1 MTAARRR
8 AVEPRRPIGGG
19 EAGRC
24 RRYRLAQE
32 AAAGGGAAIMSYS
45 GYGDWSSGT
54 NRGYEGYS
62 YGYGYGQDNSGN
74 YGYGMATSNSWE
86 MGNSDVDM
94 NPDASGGANADGVI
108 VKMNQRL
115 DMVSH
120 LDTDT
125 MQGGHYGSGG
135 DRYDS
140 YESYD
145 SRSSMNDRDLYRS
158 GYDYNEAEHD
168 NDNAYDGH
176 YDGPYDGHYEGHYDS
191 FYGNRRD
198 QYHNRARDNFGQRG
212 QNWARDGH
220 NNRPMASSYS
230 GRMGG
235 QWNEPPQ
242 GMGARGLGP
251 HGSSRLPSLF
261 SHNII
266 PELGMFQGMR
276 GFSGNMRFGG
286 GMMKQR
292 MRRNWKMWDSDFKQ
306 QKKKMKKD
314 PTTKKRKQT
323 NSSDEPD
330 CKAAKT
336 DGSDNSDSDNEEGT
350 EGESG
355 EKEEKE
361 GSRGEGEDDEGRD
374 SEKGALTIQEEISQI
389 KRKLQ
394 AGKKT
399 QERQKKRHRDRM
411 VERIQFVCSLCKY
424 RTFYDDEM
432 NSHLESKFHKEHF
445 KFVGTKLPQQ
455 TADFLQEYVANKTR
469 KTEERRK
476 AIEDIN
482 AVIQQIYRDQDLTQ
496 DVGMEHFIKKVEAAH
511 CAACDL
517 FIPMQYGIIQKHLK
531 SLDHNHNRRAMMEQS
546 KKSSLVVAR
555 SILNNKLISK
565 KLERYLKGENPF
577 TDDLEEKEEHEE
589 GEGGTSGNAEEETAE
604 GADENKDDEENLEEE
619 NLDDENKVEE
629 NLDDENKVE
638 ENLDDENKVEE
649 NVDDENEDPG
659 ENPEAEG
666 AKIEEEQEEP
676 GTETETEA
684 QPQAQTDLEPGAE
697 NMEETLQPTDES
709 VHEEKEQQPEGGKV
723 EDEDEESE
731 EAAAQEDED
740 AE

>member
-1 MTAARRR
+1 METGTRGR
-8 AVEPRRPIGGG
+8 A
-19 EAGRC
+19 EA
-24 RRYRLAQE
+24 
-32 AAAGGGAAIMSYS
+32 S
-45 GYGDWSSGT
+45 
-54 NRGYEGYS
+54 YEGYG

-74 YGYGMATSNSWE
+74 YGYGMAASNSWE
-86 MGNSDVDM
+86 MANSDMDM
-94 NPDASGGANADGVI
+94 NPDGSGGDAVI
-108 VKMNQRL
+108 AKMNQRL
-115 DMVSH
+115 DMMSH
-120 LDTDT
+120 MDTDT

-158 GYDYNEAEHD
+158 GYDYSESEHD
-168 NDNAYDGH
+168 ENT
-176 YDGPYDGHYEGHYDS
+176 YEGHYDN
-191 FYGNRRD
+191 FYDNRRD
-198 QYHNRARDNFGQRG
+198 HYQNRARDNFGQRG
-212 QNWARDGH
+212 QNWGRDGR
-220 NNRPMASSYS
+220 NNRSYP
-230 GRMGG
+230 GRVGG
-235 QWNEPPQ
+235 QWNEPPPS
-242 GMGARGLGP
+242 MGSRGFGH

-266 PELGMFQGMR
+266 PEHGMFQGMR
-276 GFSGNMRFGG
+276 GFSGNMRYGG

-292 MRRNWKMWDSDFKQ
+292 MRRNWKTWDSDFKP
-306 QKKKMKKD
+306 QKKKLKKD
-314 PTTKKRKQT
+314 PIVKKRKQT

-330 CKAAKT
+330 SKAAKT

-355 EKEEKE
+355 EKEERE
-361 GSRGEGEDDEGRD
+361 GSRGEGEDDEGKD

-394 AGKKT
+394 VGKKT

-432 NSHLESKFHKEHF
+432 NNHLESKFHKEHF

-476 AIEDIN
+476 GVEDIN

-496 DVGMEHFIKKVEAAH
+496 DIGMEHFIKKVEAAH

-577 TDDLEEKEEHEE
+577 TDDPEEKEEHEE
-589 GEGGTSGNAEEETAE
+589 GEGGAGGNVEE
-604 GADENKDDEENLEEE
+604 GAAEENKDEEENPEEENPEEENVEEENKEPEENLGSEGAENEEE
-619 NLDDENKVEE
+619 RGEAGTEAGAEVQPQMEVEE
-629 NLDDENKVE
+629 QRCRR
-638 ENLDDENKVEE
+638 
-649 NVDDENEDPG
+649 
-659 ENPEAEG
+659 AEQSLRE
-666 AKIEEEQEEP
+666 EEEQQPAEGLEVGDEE
-676 GTETETEA
+676 
-684 QPQAQTDLEPGAE
+684 
-697 NMEETLQPTDES
+697 
-709 VHEEKEQQPEGGKV
+709 EEKSLEA
-723 EDEDEESE
+723 
-731 EAAAQEDED
+731 AAAQEDED
-740 AE
+740 VE

>member
-1 MTAARRR
+1 VMETGTLGRT
-8 AVEPRRPIGGG
+8 
-19 EAGRC
+19 EA
-24 RRYRLAQE
+24 
-32 AAAGGGAAIMSYS
+32 S
-45 GYGDWSSGT
+45 
-54 NRGYEGYS
+54 YEGYG
-62 YGYGYGQDNSGN
+62 YGYGYGQDNSGH
-74 YGYGMATSNSWE
+74 YGYGMAGSNSWD
-86 MGNSDVDM
+86 MANSDVDL
-94 NPDASGGANADGVI
+94 NPDGSGGGDADVVMG
-108 VKMNQRL
+108 KMNQRL

-120 LDTDT
+120 MDADA

-145 SRSSMNDRDLYRS
+145 SRSSMNDRDVYRS
-158 GYDYNEAEHD
+158 GYDYNDSEHD
-168 NDNAYDGH
+168 NDNAYE
-176 YDGPYDGHYEGHYDS
+176 GPYDS
-191 FYGNRRD
+191 FYGSRRD
-198 QYHNRARDNFGQRG
+198 QYQNRSRDNFGQRG
-212 QNWARDGH
+212 QNWGRDGR
-220 NNRPMASSYS
+220 NNRPMTPSYP
-230 GRMGG
+230 GRVGG

-242 GMGARGLGP
+242 SMGSRGLGP

-261 SHNII
+261 SHNIL
-266 PELGMFQGMR
+266 PELNMFQGMR
-276 GFSGNMRFGG
+276 GFSGNMRYGG

-292 MRRNWKMWDSDFKQ
+292 MRRNWKMWDSDFKP
-306 QKKKMKKD
+306 QKKRIKKD
-314 PTTKKRKQT
+314 LTGKKRKQT

-330 CKAAKT
+330 SKAAKT

-361 GSRGEGEDDEGRD
+361 GSRGEGEDEEGRD
-374 SEKGALTIQEEISQI
+374 SEKGELTRAMARLRSGALLSLIS
-389 KRKLQ
+389 LMSLPF
-394 AGKKT
+394 T
-399 QERQKKRHRDRM
+399 SDSLN
-411 VERIQFVCSLCKY
+411 RIQFVCSLCKY

-476 AIEDIN
+476 GVEDIN

-496 DVGMEHFIKKVEAAH
+496 DIGMEHFIKKVEAAH

-546 KKSSLVVAR
+546 KKSSLIVAR

-577 TDDLEEKEEHEE
+577 TDDPEEKEEHEE
-589 GEGGTSGNAEEETAE
+589 GEGGASGNVEEGTAE
-604 GADENKDDEENLEEE
+604 GTDENKDEEENPEEENPEEENLEEE
-619 NLDDENKVEE
+619 NPEGGNPDEE
-629 NLDDENKVE
+629 NN
-638 ENLDDENKVEE
+638 
-649 NVDDENEDPG
+649 DPE
-659 ENPEAEG
+659 ENPEEAEKEG
-666 AKIEEEQEEP
+666 QREET

-684 QPQAQTDLEPGAE
+684 QAQTEVEPDAE
-697 NMEETLQPTDES
+697 NAEEENSPPA
-709 VHEEKEQQPEGGKV
+709 EEPLPEEEQQPVQGVEV
-723 EDEDEESE
+723 EDEEKESE
-731 EAAAQEDED
+731 EAAAAQED

>member
-1 MTAARRR
+1 
-8 AVEPRRPIGGG
+8 
-19 EAGRC
+19 
-24 RRYRLAQE
+24 
-32 AAAGGGAAIMSYS
+32 MSYS
-45 GYGDWSSGT
+45 GYGDWNSGT
-54 NRGYEGYS
+54 NRGYEGYG
-62 YGYGYGQDNSGN
+62 YGYGYGQDNSGS
-74 YGYGMATSNSWE
+74 YGYGVAASNSWE
-86 MGNSDVDM
+86 MGNSDVDV
-94 NPDASGGANADGVI
+94 NPEGSGGADMG
-108 VKMNQRL
+108 KMNQRL

-120 LDTDT
+120 MDADA
-125 MQGGHYGSGG
+125 MPGGHYG

-145 SRSSMNDRDLYRS
+145 SRSPMNDRNMYRS
-158 GYDYNEAEHD
+158 GYDYDYTESEHD
-168 NDNAYDGH
+168 NDNAYE
-176 YDGPYDGHYEGHYDS
+176 GPYDN

-198 QYHNRARDNFGQRG
+198 QYQNRARDNFAPRG
-212 QNWARDGH
+212 QNWGRDGR
-220 NNRPMASSYS
+220 NNRAGSSPYG
-230 GRMGG
+230 GRAGG
-235 QWNEPPQ
+235 QWDEPPPA
-242 GMGARGLGP
+242 MGSRGF
-251 HGSSRLPSLF
+251 GSNRLPSLF

-266 PELGMFQGMR
+266 PELNMFQGMR
-276 GFSGNMRFGG
+276 GFSGNMRYGG

-292 MRRNWKMWDSDFKQ
+292 MRRNWRMWDSDFRPQ
-306 QKKKMKKD
+306 RKKIRKD
-314 PTTKKRKQT
+314 PTVKKRKQT

-330 CKAAKT
+330 SKAAKT
-336 DGSDNSDSDNEEGT
+336 DCSDNSDSDNDEGT

-355 EKEEKE
+355 EREDRE
-361 GSRGEGEDDEGRD
+361 GSRGEGEDEEGRD

-394 AGKKT
+394 AGRKT
-399 QERQKKRHRDRM
+399 QDRQKKRHRDRM

-476 AIEDIN
+476 AIDDIN

-517 FIPMQYGIIQKHLK
+517 FIPMQFGLIQKHLK

-546 KKSSLVVAR
+546 KRSSLVVAR

-577 TDDLEEKEEHEE
+577 TDDPEEKEEHEE
-589 GEGGTSGNAEEETAE
+589 GEGGTSGNVEEGTAE
-604 GADENKDDEENLEEE
+604 GADENKDEEENPEEENPEEENPEEENPAENPDEENPGEE
-619 NLDDENKVEE
+619 NKDPEE
-629 NLDDENKVE
+629 KS
-638 ENLDDENKVEE
+638 
-649 NVDDENEDPG
+649 
-659 ENPEAEG
+659 EAEG
-666 AKIEEEQEEP
+666 AENEGEREEP

-684 QPQAQTDLEPGAE
+684 QAQAEADGEDAEQPNSAPAEEPLAE
-697 NMEETLQPTDES
+697 EEEQP
-709 VHEEKEQQPEGGKV
+709 V
-723 EDEDEESE
+723 EDEEEEGEEGE
-731 EAAAQEDED
+731 EAAAAPEDED

>member
-1 MTAARRR
+1 VMETGILGRT
-8 AVEPRRPIGGG
+8 
-19 EAGRC
+19 EA
-24 RRYRLAQE
+24 
-32 AAAGGGAAIMSYS
+32 S
-45 GYGDWSSGT
+45 
-54 NRGYEGYS
+54 YEGYG
-62 YGYGYGQDNSGN
+62 YGYGYGQDNSGS
-74 YGYGMATSNSWE
+74 YGYGVAASNSWE
-86 MGNSDVDM
+86 MANSDVDM
-94 NPDASGGANADGVI
+94 TPDGAGGGDVI
-108 VKMNQRL
+108 AKMNQRL

-120 LDTDT
+120 MDTEA
-125 MQGGHYGSGG
+125 MPGGHYGAGG

-145 SRSSMNDRDLYRS
+145 SRSSLNDRDMYRS
-158 GYDYNEAEHD
+158 GYDYNESEHD
-168 NDNAYDGH
+168 ADNAYE
-176 YDGPYDGHYEGHYDS
+176 GPYDN
-191 FYGNRRD
+191 FYGSRRD
-198 QYHNRARDNFGQRG
+198 QYQNRARENFGQRG
-212 QNWARDGH
+212 QNWGREGR
-220 NNRPMASSYS
+220 NNRPMTSSYP

-242 GMGARGLGP
+242 SMSSRGLGP

-261 SHNII
+261 SHNIL

-276 GFSGNMRFGG
+276 GFSGNMRYGG

-292 MRRNWKMWDSDFKQ
+292 MRRNWKMWDSDFKPQ
-306 QKKKMKKD
+306 RKKIKKD
-314 PTTKKRKQT
+314 PAAKKRKQT

-330 CKAAKT
+330 SKAAKT

-361 GSRGEGEDDEGRD
+361 GSRGEGDDEEGRD

-432 NSHLESKFHKEHF
+432 NNHLESKFHKEHF

-476 AIEDIN
+476 AIDDIN

-517 FIPMQYGIIQKHLK
+517 FLPMQFGIIQKHLK

-577 TDDLEEKEEHEE
+577 TDDPEEKEEHEE
-589 GEGGTSGNAEEETAE
+589 GEGGAGGNVEEGAAE
-604 GADENKDDEENLEEE
+604 GADENKDEEE
-619 NLDDENKVEE
+619 NPEEENPEENPEEENPDENPEEE
-629 NLDDENKVE
+629 NPDENPE
-638 ENLDDENKVEE
+638 EEIPDEETK
-649 NVDDENEDPG
+649 DPE

-666 AKIEEEQEEP
+666 AGNEGEQEEI
-676 GTETETEA
+676 GTEPEA
-684 QPQAQTDLEPGAE
+684 EARA
-697 NMEETLQPTDES
+697 PTDASEQNS
-709 VHEEKEQQPEGGKV
+709 PPAEGSFPEEEEPQPAE
-723 EDEDEESE
+723 EDEEEEE
-731 EAAAQEDED
+731 EAAAAQEEED
-740 AE
+740 

>member
-1 MTAARRR
+1 
-8 AVEPRRPIGGG
+8 
-19 EAGRC
+19 
-24 RRYRLAQE
+24 
-32 AAAGGGAAIMSYS
+32 
-45 GYGDWSSGT
+45 
-54 NRGYEGYS
+54 YEGYG

-86 MGNSDVDM
+86 MANSDVDM
-94 NPDASGGANADGVI
+94 NPDGSGGGNADAVI
-108 VKMNQRL
+108 AKMNQRL

-120 LDTDT
+120 MDTDT

-145 SRSSMNDRDLYRS
+145 SRSSMNDRDMYRS
-158 GYDYNEAEHD
+158 GYDYNESEHD
-168 NDNAYDGH
+168 NDNAY
-176 YDGPYDGHYEGHYDS
+176 EGHYDN

-198 QYHNRARDNFGQRG
+198 QYQNRARDNFGQRG
-212 QNWARDGH
+212 QNWGRDGR
-220 NNRPMASSYS
+220 NNRPMASSYP

-242 GMGARGLGP
+242 SMGSRGLGP

-266 PELGMFQGMR
+266 PELSMFQGMR
-276 GFSGNMRFGG
+276 GFSGNMRYGG

-292 MRRNWKMWDSDFKQ
+292 MRRNWKMWDSDFKP
-306 QKKKMKKD
+306 QKKKIKKD
-314 PTTKKRKQT
+314 PTAKKRKQT

-330 CKAAKT
+330 SKAAKT

-361 GSRGEGEDDEGRD
+361 GSRCEGEDEEGKD

-577 TDDLEEKEEHEE
+577 TDDPEEKEEHEE
-589 GEGGTSGNAEEETAE
+589 GEGGASGNVEEGTAE
-604 GADENKDDEENLEEE
+604 GADENKDEEENPEEENPEEENPEEENPEEENPEEENPEEENPEEENPEEE
-619 NLDDENKVEE
+619 NLDEQNKDPKENPGAEGG
-629 NLDDENKVE
+629 
-638 ENLDDENKVEE
+638 
-649 NVDDENEDPG
+649 ENEG
-659 ENPEAEG
+659 
-666 AKIEEEQEEP
+666 EQEET
-676 GTETETEA
+676 GTETEMEA
-684 QPQAQTDLEPGAE
+684 QAQPEVEVAAE
-697 NMEETLQPTDES
+697 NPEEATSPPA
-709 VHEEKEQQPEGGKV
+709 EEPRPEEEEQQPVEGV
-723 EDEDEESE
+723 EVEEE
-731 EAAAQEDED
+731 EEGEEAAAAQEDED

>member
-1 MTAARRR
+1 
-8 AVEPRRPIGGG
+8 
-19 EAGRC
+19 
-24 RRYRLAQE
+24 
-32 AAAGGGAAIMSYS
+32 MSYS
-45 GYGDWSSGT
+45 GYGDWNSGT
-54 NRGYEGYS
+54 NRGYEGYG

-74 YGYGMATSNSWE
+74 YGYGMAASNSWE
-86 MGNSDVDM
+86 MGNSDMDM
-94 NPDASGGANADGVI
+94 NPDGSGGGNADMG
-108 VKMNQRL
+108 KMSQRL

-120 LDTDT
+120 MDADA

-145 SRSSMNDRDLYRS
+145 SRSSMNDRDMYRS
-158 GYDYNEAEHD
+158 GYDYNEPEHD
-168 NDNAYDGH
+168 NDNAY
-176 YDGPYDGHYEGHYDS
+176 EGHYDN

-198 QYHNRARDNFGQRG
+198 QYQNRARDNFGQRG
-212 QNWARDGH
+212 QNWGRDGR
-220 NNRPMASSYS
+220 NNRPSYP

-242 GMGARGLGP
+242 SMGSRGLGP

-276 GFSGNMRFGG
+276 GFSGNMRYGG

-292 MRRNWKMWDSDFKQ
+292 MRRNWKMWDSDFKP
-306 QKKKMKKD
+306 QKKKIKKD
-314 PTTKKRKQT
+314 LTTKKRKQT

-330 CKAAKT
+330 SKAAKT

-361 GSRGEGEDDEGRD
+361 GSRGEGEDEEGKD

-577 TDDLEEKEEHEE
+577 TDDPEEKEEHEE
-589 GEGGTSGNAEEETAE
+589 GEGGASGNAEEGTAE
-604 GADENKDDEENLEEE
+604 GADENKDEEENAEEDNPEEENPEENPEEENLEEE
-619 NLDDENKVEE
+619 NPEEEGNPEEQNRDEEK
-629 NLDDENKVE
+629 K
-638 ENLDDENKVEE
+638 
-649 NVDDENEDPG
+649 DPE
-659 ENPEAEG
+659 ENPEGAENEG
-666 AKIEEEQEEP
+666 EREE
-676 GTETETEA
+676 TETEMEA
-684 QPQAQTDLEPGAE
+684 QPQAQTAVEPAAE
-697 NMEETLQPTDES
+697 NAEEQPSPPAEES
-709 VHEEKEQQPEGGKV
+709 LAEEEEPQPV
-723 EDEDEESE
+723 EDEEEEESE
-731 EAAAQEDED
+731 EAAAAQEDED
-740 AE
+740 VE

>member
-1 MTAARRR
+1 VMVT
-8 AVEPRRPIGGG
+8 GTLGQT
-19 EAGRC
+19 EA
-24 RRYRLAQE
+24 
-32 AAAGGGAAIMSYS
+32 S
-45 GYGDWSSGT
+45 
-54 NRGYEGYS
+54 YEGYG
-62 YGYGYGQDNSGN
+62 YGYGYGQENSGS
-74 YGYGMATSNSWE
+74 YGYGVATSNSWE
-86 MGNSDVDM
+86 MANSDAEM
-94 NPDASGGANADGVI
+94 NPEGAGGGGAEAVMA
-108 VKMNQRL
+108 KMNQRL
-115 DMVSH
+115 DMVAH
-120 LDTDT
+120 MDAEA

-145 SRSSMNDRDLYRS
+145 SRSSINDRDVYRP
-158 GYDYNEAEHD
+158 GYDYGEPEHD
-168 NDNAYDGH
+168 GESA
-176 YDGPYDGHYEGHYDS
+176 YEGHYDS

-198 QYHNRARDNFGQRG
+198 QYQNRARENFGQRG
-212 QNWARDGH
+212 QNWGRDGR
-220 NNRPMASSYS
+220 NNRAMGSSYP

-242 GMGARGLGP
+242 PMGSRGLGP

-276 GFSGNMRFGG
+276 GFSGNLRYGG

-292 MRRNWKMWDSDFKQ
+292 MRRNWKMWDSDFKP
-306 QKKKMKKD
+306 QKKKMKKEVGA
-314 PTTKKRKQT
+314 KKRKQT

-330 CKAAKT
+330 SKAAKT

-361 GSRGEGEDDEGRD
+361 GSRGVSNSSKLLDP
-374 SEKGALTIQEEISQI
+374 GALTIQEEISQI

-411 VERIQFVCSLCKY
+411 VERIQYVCSLCKY

-432 NSHLESKFHKEHF
+432 SSHLESKFHKEHF

-577 TDDLEEKEEHEE
+577 TDDPEEKEEHEE
-589 GEGGTSGNAEEETAE
+589 GEGGAGGNAEEGTGENKDEEENAEEENPEEENLEEGNAEEEGLQGEKKDPQEKPEGAGEEEKAGTEVETGARAAEEEPGKREEQNSPPAE
-604 GADENKDDEENLEEE
+604 GSL
-619 NLDDENKVEE
+619 
-629 NLDDENKVE
+629 
-638 ENLDDENKVEE
+638 
-649 NVDDENEDPG
+649 
-659 ENPEAEG
+659 PE
-666 AKIEEEQEEP
+666 EEEQRPGEGEE
-676 GTETETEA
+676 
-684 QPQAQTDLEPGAE
+684 
-697 NMEETLQPTDES
+697 EE
-709 VHEEKEQQPEGGKV
+709 EE
-723 EDEDEESE
+723 EEE
-731 EAAAQEDED
+731 EAAAAREE
-740 AE
+740 AA

>member
-1 MTAARRR
+1 
-8 AVEPRRPIGGG
+8 
-19 EAGRC
+19 
-24 RRYRLAQE
+24 
-32 AAAGGGAAIMSYS
+32 
-45 GYGDWSSGT
+45 
-54 NRGYEGYS
+54 YEGYG
-62 YGYGYGQDNSGN
+62 YGYGYGQDSSGG
-74 YGYGMATSNSWE
+74 YGYGVATSNSWDVA
-86 MGNSDVDM
+86 NSDVEM
-94 NPDASGGANADGVI
+94 NPDGLANADAVI
-108 VKMNQRL
+108 AKMNQRL
-115 DMVSH
+115 DMVGH
-120 LDTDT
+120 MEADA
-125 MQGGHYGSGG
+125 MQGGPYGAGG

-145 SRSSMNDRDLYRS
+145 SRSSMNDRDVYRS
-158 GYDYNEAEHD
+158 GYDYGDPDPDAE
-168 NDNAYDGH
+168 NA
-176 YDGPYDGHYEGHYDS
+176 YEGHYEN
-191 FYGNRRD
+191 FYGTRRD
-198 QYHNRARDNFGQRG
+198 QYQSRARENFTQRG
-212 QNWARDGH
+212 QNWGREGR
-220 NNRPMASSYS
+220 NNRAMGSSYA

-242 GMGARGLGP
+242 SMGSRGLGP

-261 SHNII
+261 SHNIL

-276 GFSGNMRFGG
+276 GFSGNARYGG

-292 MRRNWKMWDSDFKQ
+292 MRRNWKMWDSDFKP
-306 QKKKMKKD
+306 QKKKIKKD
-314 PTTKKRKQT
+314 PTMRKRKQT

-330 CKAAKT
+330 SKAAKT
-336 DGSDNSDSDNEEGT
+336 DGSDNSDSENDEM

-361 GSRGEGEDDEGRD
+361 GSRGEGDDEEGKD

-432 NSHLESKFHKEHF
+432 NNHLESKFHKEHF

-455 TADFLQEYVANKTR
+455 TADFLQEYVTNKTR

-577 TDDLEEKEEHEE
+577 TDDPEEKEEHEE
-589 GEGGTSGNAEEETAE
+589 GEGGASGNAEEGMAE
-604 GADENKDDEENLEEE
+604 GVDENKDEEENVEEENPEEENPEEENLEEE
-619 NLDDENKVEE
+619 NAEE
-629 NLDDENKVE
+629 E
-638 ENLDDENKVEE
+638 
-649 NVDDENEDPG
+649 G
-659 ENPEAEG
+659 ENPEGENADEENKDPEENPEG
-666 AKIEEEQEEP
+666 AENEEQREETGTETEMEAKAQTEAEPGAEIPAENSLPAEESLPEEEEQEAEV
-676 GTETETEA
+676 E
-684 QPQAQTDLEPGAE
+684 GAE
-697 NMEETLQPTDES
+697 
-709 VHEEKEQQPEGGKV
+709 V
-723 EDEDEESE
+723 EDEEEESE
-731 EAAAQEDED
+731 EAAAAREDED
-740 AE
+740 VE

>member
-1 MTAARRR
+1 
-8 AVEPRRPIGGG
+8 
-19 EAGRC
+19 
-24 RRYRLAQE
+24 
-32 AAAGGGAAIMSYS
+32 
-45 GYGDWSSGT
+45 
-54 NRGYEGYS
+54 NRGYEGYG

-94 NPDASGGANADGVI
+94 NPDASGGADAVI
-108 VKMNQRL
+108 AKMNQRL

-168 NDNAYDGH
+168 NDNAYDGP
-176 YDGPYDGHYEGHYDS
+176 YDGPYDG
-191 FYGNRRD
+191 D
-198 QYHNRARDNFGQRG
+198 QYQNRARDNFGQRG
-212 QNWARDGH
+212 QNWARDGR

-292 MRRNWKMWDSDFKQ
+292 MRKNWKMWDSDF
-306 QKKKMKKD
+306 
-314 PTTKKRKQT
+314 KKRKQT

-330 CKAAKT
+330 SKAAKT
-336 DGSDNSDSDNEEGT
+336 DGSDNSDSDNGKSSFT
-350 EGESG
+350 AVSVVAQSCHSRCLTL
-355 EKEEKE
+355 
-361 GSRGEGEDDEGRD
+361 GSLRCEGEDDEGRD

-455 TADFLQEYVANKTR
+455 TAEFLQEYVANKTR

-589 GEGGTSGNAEEETAE
+589 GEGGTSRNAEEGRAE

-619 NLDDENKVEE
+619 NLDDENKEEE
-629 NLDDENKVE
+629 NLDDENKEE
-638 ENLDDENKVEE
+638 ENLDDENKEEE
-649 NVDDENEDPG
+649 NLDDENKDPG
-659 ENPEAEG
+659 ENPEAG
-666 AKIEEEQEEP
+666 GVKIEEEQEET

-684 QPQAQTDLEPGAE
+684 QPQAQTEVEPGAE
-697 NMEETLQPTDES
+697 NTEETSQPAEES
-709 VHEEKEQQPEGGKV
+709 VHEEEEQQPEGGKV
-723 EDEDEESE
+723 EDEDKESE
-731 EAAAQEDED
+731 EAAAQGDED